1 MNRKEFTNLLLEW
14 RKNFVNERTFSS
26 FPISSL
32 GTEIPSRDIETL
44 KSIDFPIHMLSVPLP
59 IRDDF
64 GREFTSKSL
73 VGEYEKNET
82 NYNKVRDLLVQ
93 GILKGKK
100 ENVELFLSND
110 EIPDHLESYEEASKD
125 TIESATSQET
135 INNLIQ
141 FFEDNKFLLNDDLPL
156 FIFRTNLS
164 EGAQDVD
171 GGTYM
176 ISQLPPEISDMLVK
190 WTFSHDFYHQIEMLG
205 GLGELTNKN
214 YDDFYVDT
222 FKYIRVPGLEASTGN
237 FDNIPSVIPFVV
249 FKDDDFIKEFVRKN
263 HYKQSD
269 FKKKLEMKFIE
280 TDVNYKEMVAI
291 SNMSSDEFSSMI
303 DKRAEDAV
311 QLVNL
316 YRESFETFFNSLNN
330 KIVFIT
336 T

>member
-1 MNRKEFTNLLLEW
+1 MNRKEFANLLLEW
-14 RKNFVNERTFSS
+14 RGNFINERTFAS

-32 GTEIPSRDIETL
+32 GTEIPDRDIETL

-59 IRDDF
+59 IHDDLGVNKF
-64 GREFTSKSL
+64 KNL
-73 VGEYEKNET
+73 IGEYEKNET
-82 NYNKVRDLLVQ
+82 NYNKVRDLLIQ
-93 GILKGKK
+93 SLLKGKK
-100 ENVELFLSND
+100 ERVELYLSNH
-110 EIPDHLESYEEASKD
+110 EIPDHLASYIDAPEEAIKD
-125 TIESATSQET
+125 ATSQKT
-135 INNLIQ
+135 IDNLIQ

-176 ISQLPPEISDMLVK
+176 ISQLPPEITDMLVK

-205 GLGELTNKN
+205 GLGELTKKN

-222 FKYIRVPGLEASTGN
+222 FKFIKVPGLELSTGY

-269 FKKKLEMKFIE
+269 FKKYIKKIYSEDHE
-280 TDVNYKEMVAI
+280 NYKEMVEI
-291 SNMSSDEFSSMI
+291 SNMSSDEFSSMV

-311 QLVNL
+311 QLVRK
-316 YRESFETFFNSLNN
+316 YRESLETFFNSRKN
-330 KIVFIT
+330 KIVFIKA
-336 T
+336 